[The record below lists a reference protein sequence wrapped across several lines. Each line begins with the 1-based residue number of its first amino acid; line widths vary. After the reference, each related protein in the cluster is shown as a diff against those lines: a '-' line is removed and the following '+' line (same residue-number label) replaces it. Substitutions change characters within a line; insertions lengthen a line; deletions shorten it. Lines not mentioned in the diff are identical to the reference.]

1 MFDFD
6 DKNFLENV
14 INNYIQM
21 TLPEN
26 INFAV
31 KQIADLLNEKKG
43 KVEEKNWFAYFD
55 LLIFSNNRTKF
66 DKATEL
72 YAKVLQK
79 SPPSWR
85 EIQYSSN
92 FEETNLIKISNLS
105 TLSAARIK
113 DFIDIVKQG
122 NSYSRI
128 DFSNTQFET
137 DEGDLSL
144 SGVEVLKNLFY
155 EIKGCKCQI
164 IGQIN
169 LVKYLEKKIETD
181 YNDLPEDFWLLLLE
195 VYQCLGNVNAYENLA
210 FQYIEKF
217 EKSVLDFNKKHVLII
232 EEEKKNENFILS
244 IDVEKT
250 EIVQL
255 SYELSEKLN
264 QAQQNKIEI
273 DFEKVQLIRYSA
285 LEELSKFILEHAD
298 LLKEKDLIF
307 KNVNQVTYTS
317 LEIMGIDFDLVQ
329 CKMIKY

>member
-1 MFDFD
+1 M
-6 DKNFLENV
+6 
-14 INNYIQM
+14 
-21 TLPEN
+21 
-26 INFAV
+26 
-31 KQIADLLNEKKG
+31 
-43 KVEEKNWFAYFD
+43 
-55 LLIFSNNRTKF
+55 
-66 DKATEL
+66 
-72 YAKVLQK
+72 
-79 SPPSWR
+79 
-85 EIQYSSN
+85 
-92 FEETNLIKISNLS
+92 
-105 TLSAARIK
+105 
-113 DFIDIVKQG
+113 
-122 NSYSRI
+122 
-128 DFSNTQFET
+128 
-137 DEGDLSL
+137 
-144 SGVEVLKNLFY
+144 EVLKNLFY